1 MLSCESGMHVA
12 SFQDGT
18 SALPDLE
25 YAKGINK
32 IVVMKFNTTPQCT
45 IVIPALLFIMQIPQ
59 WGSFLLI
66 IIVNLFSIVLIIV
79 KEIERFQFVPPN
91 CGIVFHLMLN

>member
-32 IVVMKFNTTPQCT
+32 IVVMKFNTTPQCST
-45 IVIPALLFIMQIPQ
+45 CRNPNCHPC
-59 WGSFLLI
+59 LI
-66 IIVNLFSIVLIIV
+66 IYYAN
-79 KEIERFQFVPPN
+79 PP
-91 CGIVFHLMLN
+91 MDT

>member
-32 IVVMKFNTTPQCT
+32 IVVMKFNTTPHCYLSDPNNKLLSSLPYYLLCKSPNGYLMHVSRLT
-45 IVIPALLFIMQIPQ
+45 FPKEKIPC
-59 WGSFLLI
+59 
-66 IIVNLFSIVLIIV
+66 NLD
-79 KEIERFQFVPPN
+79 
-91 CGIVFHLMLN
+91 

>member
-32 IVVMKFNTTPQCT
+32 IVVMKFNSTPQCYLSD
-45 IVIPALLFIMQIPQ
+45 PNCHPC
-59 WGSFLLI
+59 LI
-66 IIVNLFSIVLIIV
+66 IYYANPPMGKLFVT
-79 KEIERFQFVPPN
+79 N
-91 CGIVFHLMLN
+91 HC

>member
-1 MLSCESGMHVA
+1 MLSCESGMHIA

-32 IVVMKFNTTPQCT
+32 LIMKFNSMPQFY
-45 IVIPALLFIMQIPQ
+45 LLDPNNNYCHPC
-59 WGSFLLI
+59 L
-66 IIVNLFSIVLIIV
+66 IVNYANAPMDTLCMS
-79 KEIERFQFVPPN
+79 RD
-91 CGIVFHLMLN
+91 